1 MFDLFCKFHFFLPH
15 RHHDIFN
22 FMNSDSLLPPV
33 CFDVSK
39 ALIDA
44 IFVRAQTF
52 LTSSLQIS
60 RQPHRI
66 FFQIGDKV
74 SLALCVPPSNETSRC
89 KWNITLHAHKC
100 FPSFLD
106 LSMRKN
112 IFPCP
117 RQRYLD
123 AAGGCSEC
131 SQFRQKVFLSE
142 NLCYVHVVVCLR
154 MHLCFNARCIC
165 QMCICQMF
173 TFRMLCIGCY
183 VLFIQCTDPRIKM
196 PNADAMELLTRHSE
210 CHVMA
215 VVICC

>member
-1 MFDLFCKFHFFLPH
+1 MIFFAISIFLLPH

-52 LTSSLQIS
+52 LTSSLQIW

-74 SLALCVPPSNETSRC
+74 SLALCAPPSNETSRC
-89 KWNITLHAHKC
+89 TPTNVSLHFWICPCEK
-100 FPSFLD
+100 
-106 LSMRKN
+106 
-112 IFPCP
+112 IFFHV
-117 RQRYLD
+117 RENFLD

-173 TFRMLCIGCY
+173 TFRMLCMGCY
-183 VLFIQCTDPRIKM
+183 VLFIQCTDPWIKM
-196 PNADAMELLTRHSE
+196 PNADGLELLTRHSE
-210 CHVMA
+210 FHVMA
-215 VVICC
+215 VVTCC